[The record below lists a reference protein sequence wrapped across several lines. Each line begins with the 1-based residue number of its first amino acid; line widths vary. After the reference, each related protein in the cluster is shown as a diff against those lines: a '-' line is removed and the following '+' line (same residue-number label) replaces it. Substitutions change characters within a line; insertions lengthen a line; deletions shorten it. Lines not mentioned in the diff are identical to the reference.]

1 LMDRA
6 EIGEYSF
13 ARAGVMLDPAPVFE
27 ALVADMR
34 AGVPATRLSAR
45 FHHAVAGMVEGMCE
59 DLRTA
64 TGAATVALSGGVW
77 QNLTL
82 LGEVVP
88 RLRRA
93 GFTVLTHTQVPTNDG
108 GLALGQAVVA
118 AASCRAG

>member
-1 LMDRA
+1 
-6 EIGEYSF
+6 
-13 ARAGVMLDPAPVFE
+13 
-27 ALVADMR
+27 
-34 AGVPATRLSAR
+34 
-45 FHHAVAGMVEGMCE
+45 MVQWKCE
-59 DLRTA
+59 DLRTE
-64 TGAATVALSGGVW
+64 TGVGTVALSGGVW

-118 AASCRAG
+118 AASRQAGLH